1 MTENQNLNRV
11 DDTVGVTAK
20 SQSAPR
26 NSIVDAYVYG
36 FLFPV
41 NHWRTLKELKELYE
55 KKEIDK
61 GDMIKLKL
69 LAVILVEQLLDQ
81 GSVHSYEVFRLMHEY
96 EKLTGEKHE

>member
-11 DDTVGVTAK
+11 DDTVGVTAQ

-41 NHWRTLKELKELYE
+41 NYWRTLKELKELYE

-69 LAVILVEQLLDQ
+69 LAVILVEQLLGQ